1 MNDAVL
7 ALIALGWK
15 QADAEKAARA
25 IHTSMPAAK
34 TDEIVRAA
42 LKLLL
47 G

>member
-1 MNDAVL
+1 ML

-25 IHTSMPAAK
+25 IHNSQPAAE
-34 TDEIVRAA
+34 TDAIVRGA
-42 LKLLL
+42 LKLLI